1 VSGLRT
7 LRRRL
12 PQDPHTWNLFAR
24 ANTVGRDGEARQ
36 AGPRFNECSG
46 SKRGGCR
53 GMGFLPSVD
62 GMTAFS
68 ESTPDS
74 ENESMRRA
82 APLKGG
88 NLVLPI
94 STL

>member
-1 VSGLRT
+1 
-7 LRRRL
+7 
-12 PQDPHTWNLFAR
+12 
-24 ANTVGRDGEARQ
+24 
-36 AGPRFNECSG
+36 
-46 SKRGGCR
+46 
-53 GMGFLPSVD
+53 MGFLPSVD

-82 APLKGG
+82 APLNGG